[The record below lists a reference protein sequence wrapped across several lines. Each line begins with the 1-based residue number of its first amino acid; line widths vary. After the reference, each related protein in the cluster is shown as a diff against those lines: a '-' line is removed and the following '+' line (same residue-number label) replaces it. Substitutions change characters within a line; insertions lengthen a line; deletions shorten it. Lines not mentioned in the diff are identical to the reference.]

1 MGRNG
6 LKGAVQPLTA
16 LHRGHPHIQIVA
28 PRASKMADQE
38 AEYERALEA
47 LSGLISGKQRKD
59 SGMWAHAFDMMATY
73 LEVRVGALR
82 AARSGLA
89 SAFQQPSN
97 TLRLDAVSQQGR
109 R

>member
-1 MGRNG
+1 
-6 LKGAVQPLTA
+6 
-16 LHRGHPHIQIVA
+16 
-28 PRASKMADQE
+28 MADQE

-82 AARSGLA
+82 GARSGLA
-89 SAFQQPSN
+89 SAFQQTIN
-97 TLRLDAVSQQGR
+97 TLGLDGVSQQGR